1 MDFSLLYIL
10 AVAAIAVILYLAVMN
25 IVKDKSNS
33 LEKAGRLIES
43 KDYEGAMEVYNQL
56 ILKNEFNPLYHT
68 LLAYVFYLTE
78 NFQRAVV
85 EYEIALKNQKD
96 LSLKEMN
103 GINKFCGISYFHLKN
118 FPKAF
123 LALYNGFMTNPQD
136 AEICYHLGMI
146 YASQRKFEKA
156 LDYMSRAVG
165 QEPMNYEA
173 HYFTGLVATEANRRD
188 IAIREFTVAKKI
200 NPLAALDLYI
210 GCLFKENKDF
220 MNAIRSLKNATRGNL
235 TFEDKTKALIMM
247 GECYKGLG
255 LIEDAVTA
263 LELAKQETDSTSDPK
278 AFEMKKNV
286 LYNLGM
292 AYVKDGKPEKGVSA
306 WNDLKQF
313 DFFYKDVKEL
323 TSGQL
328 SDDVMARVT
337 ERWMV
342 MPGLMVR
349 DVIPTRDIVSK
360 KFFDIDT
367 LEKTVQRNAGDMK
380 EGQPVSGSKI
390 ELFKQLNIKKFRDT
404 SRNILKYM
412 GFTIQKEIT
421 LKYDSDFADG
431 KAAAFVSRKK
441 NADFLVIIKRHNDDV
456 SGFVLMNALGT
467 AKTMNI
473 SSVVVIITSRYKD
486 DALLIAQK
494 NPGLT
499 IIDRR
504 GLIKA
509 LNYALQ

>member
-1 MDFSLLYIL
+1 MEFNFLYIL
-10 AVAAIAVILYLAVMN
+10 AVAAIAVILYLAIMN
-25 IVKDKSNS
+25 IVKDKSNF
-33 LEKAGRLIES
+33 LEKANRQMEAG
-43 KDYEGAMEVYNQL
+43 DFDGAMETYNQL
-56 ILKNEFNPLYHT
+56 ILKNAFNPQYHA
-68 LLAYVFYLTE
+68 LLAFAFYRTE
-78 NFQRAVV
+78 NYQRAVV
-85 EYEIALKNQKD
+85 EYEIALKNQKE
-96 LSLKEMN
+96 LSLKELN
-103 GINKFCGISYFHLKN
+103 SVNKYCGICYFHLKN
-118 FPKAF
+118 YPKAF
-123 LALYNGFMTNPQD
+123 LALYNSFITSPQD
-136 AEICYHLGMI
+136 AEICYNLGMI

-165 QEPMNYEA
+165 QEPMNYDA
-173 HYFTGLVATEANRRD
+173 HYYTGLVATEANRRD
-188 IAIREFTVAKKI
+188 IAIREFSVAKKI
-200 NPLAALDLYI
+200 NSQAVLDLYI
-210 GCLFKENKDF
+210 GCLYKENKDF
-220 MNAIRSLKNATRGNL
+220 MNAIKSLKGAVRGNL
-235 TFEDKTKALIMM
+235 SFEDKTKALILM

-263 LELAKQETDSTSDPK
+263 LELARQETDSASDPK

-292 AYVKDGKPEKGVSA
+292 AYMKEGKPEKSA
-306 WNDLKQF
+306 STWNDLKQY

-328 SDDVMARVT
+328 SEDIMAKVT
-337 ERWMV
+337 ERWML
-342 MPGLMVR
+342 MPGLTVR
-349 DVIPTRDIVSK
+349 DIIPTRDIVSK

-367 LEKTVQRNAGDMK
+367 LEKTVTRNMGDIK
-380 EGQPVSGSKI
+380 EGQPVSSSKI
-390 ELFKQLNIKKFRDT
+390 ELFKQLNIKKFRETCRD
-404 SRNILKYM
+404 ILKYM

-431 KAAAFVSRKK
+431 KAAAFVTRK
-441 NADFLVIIKRHNDDV
+441 NNGDFLVILKRHNDDV
-456 SGFVLMNALGT
+456 SGFVLLNALGT

-473 SSVVVIITSRYKD
+473 SHVVVIITSRYKD

-494 NPGLT
+494 NANLT